1 MLGLT
6 VVGFEYSAI
15 NLAFALLIGLGLAAG
30 YALLGAT
37 WLIIKSEGELQLKAV
52 RWARASLWLTALGI
66 AGVSIATPL
75 VSTRIFD
82 KWFSLTVLPLLL
94 PIPLATALLFFV
106 VERSLRRLPQR
117 LSEGNEYGAWIPF
130 ACTVGI
136 FFLAFYGLA
145 YSLFPYLV
153 IDRIT
158 IWQAAAAPE
167 SLMFILVGTA
177 IVLPAILGYTAYAYR
192 VFWGK
197 TRALDVRLSLGG
209 PKRPS
214 EGGRAA
220 EHPQA
225 YGNSGMFGSTPS
237 RSASGWC
244 RVTIRSI
251 SSTRSRGTSIIISS
265 SPPAMAASNCARRLL
280 GIPTPIM
287 LAAQAPKPV
296 PSSVMVTTAPPPST
310 RPAGGNVIAT
320 RPASTPSAARRG
332 TALERRNQVAALRE
346 PGGRQVLERSPFP
359 RQDVDVTLLDPGQQ
373 QIVDDR
379 LRGRDVRC
387 EEVDSPHLFIL
398 P

>member
-1 MLGLT
+1 MPDLSTPAGWLPVVFVMLMGVSMLAYVVLDGYDLGVGILLRRAGDTEKDLMIASIGPFWDANETWLVLGVGILLVAFPLAHGVILTSLYLPVAIMLLGLILRGVAFEFRAKARTHHKPLWDRAFYLGSLLASLAQGMMLGLT

-37 WLIIKSEGELQLKAV
+37 WLIIKSESELQLKAV

-177 IVLPAILGYTAYAYR
+177 IVLPAIVGYTVYAYR

-197 TRALDVRLSLGG
+197 TRALT
-209 PKRPS
+209 
-214 EGGRAA
+214 
-220 EHPQA
+220 
-225 YGNSGMFGSTPS
+225 YG
-237 RSASGWC
+237 
-244 RVTIRSI
+244 
-251 SSTRSRGTSIIISS
+251 
-265 SPPAMAASNCARRLL
+265 
-280 GIPTPIM
+280 
-287 LAAQAPKPV
+287 
-296 PSSVMVTTAPPPST
+296 
-310 RPAGGNVIAT
+310 
-320 RPASTPSAARRG
+320 
-332 TALERRNQVAALRE
+332 
-346 PGGRQVLERSPFP
+346 
-359 RQDVDVTLLDPGQQ
+359 
-373 QIVDDR
+373 
-379 LRGRDVRC
+379 
-387 EEVDSPHLFIL
+387 
-398 P
+398 